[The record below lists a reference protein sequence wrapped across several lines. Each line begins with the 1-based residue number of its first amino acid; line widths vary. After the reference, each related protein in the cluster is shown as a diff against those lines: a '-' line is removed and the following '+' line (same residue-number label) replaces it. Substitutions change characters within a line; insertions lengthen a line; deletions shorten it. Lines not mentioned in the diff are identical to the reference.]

1 MKVKGLWGSTFAGY
15 LSELIPDW
23 VELIFTESLSEERK
37 QDDFV
42 EVR

>member
-15 LSELIPDW
+15 LSDW
-23 VELIFTESLSEERK
+23 VELILTERLSEGRK

>member
-15 LSELIPDW
+15 LSELSLDS
-23 VELIFTESLSEERK
+23 VELILTERLSEERK